1 MKFLLAIFISTDIIS
16 MNIYETSILSRK
28 ILLINPY
35 TLLLANVIL
44 LQLKTTCISRDGSTN
59 LGVPIYT
66 KFVFLKRPKS
76 IAKLVY
82 THDTSGK
89 RPQYMQGPKS
99 LLDN

>member
-1 MKFLLAIFISTDIIS
+1 M
-16 MNIYETSILSRK
+16 
-28 ILLINPY
+28 
-35 TLLLANVIL
+35 
-44 LQLKTTCISRDGSTN
+44 N

-76 IAKLVY
+76 IAKLVF

-89 RPQYMQGPKS
+89 RQQYMQGPKS